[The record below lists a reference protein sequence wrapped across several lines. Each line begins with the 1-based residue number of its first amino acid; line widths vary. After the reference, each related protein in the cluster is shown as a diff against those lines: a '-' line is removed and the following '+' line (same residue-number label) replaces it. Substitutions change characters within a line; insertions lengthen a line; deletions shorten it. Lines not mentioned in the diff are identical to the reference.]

1 MDVGL
6 YSPSS
11 SASHNRSRVGY
22 GRIDA
27 ARSTGRWKTRWHCG
41 RAGAGVGA
49 RVVCEI
55 GRAAMRG
62 RRCGRWQHL
71 RAVPLS
77 WRVRLSSQ
85 LPRLSRPIDLAHR
98 AHGRSSR
105 DSPRLVLHCSASHGG
120 PRSTSGLGSA
130 TGARRGFGWLG
141 SGVAQLGLFRVQRGC
156 DSPSGEAESRSVRV
170 ASSRL

>member
-1 MDVGL
+1 MRMDVGL

-41 RAGAGVGA
+41 RAGAGVA
-49 RVVCEI
+49 HVCVVCEI

-77 WRVRLSSQ
+77 LGGFVSHLNSLASPVQSISHIARMGVHLAIPLAWCYIVAPATVARA
-85 LPRLSRPIDLAHR
+85 RPLAWAAR
-98 AHGRSSR
+98 PAPAAGS
-105 DSPRLVLHCSASHGG
+105 G
-120 PRSTSGLGSA
+120 GLGLGWRSWGCFA
-130 TGARRGFGWLG
+130 SSEAVIPLRGRQSL
-141 SGVAQLGLFRVQRGC
+141 
-156 DSPSGEAESRSVRV
+156 V
-170 ASSRL
+170 ASV